1 MCARVDEDCGIS
13 CLSLFMMRHD
23 RCSLHNLYFGGL
35 TAKWKCYCSSC
46 RNSAANFY
54 IFTLLL
60 HLPTSPSLL
69 IPGYHRL
76 FSWPTYLAET
86 GSRAVP
92 ASAFKAVP
100 FHSAFKKGMKVEVV
114 DRRNPIL
121 VRVATIADV
130 LLRQIKVSEGSDTV
144 ILAYYDSSVEH
155 CVKSA
160 NVMVKFIYKD

>member
-1 MCARVDEDCGIS
+1 MSTGGWE
-13 CLSLFMMRHD
+13 LSD
-23 RCSLHNLYFGGL
+23 GSPC
-35 TAKWKCYCSSC
+35 
-46 RNSAANFY
+46 
-54 IFTLLL
+54 I
-60 HLPTSPSLL
+60 SPSFL

-144 ILAYYDSSVEH
+144 ILAYYDRWTKRLVRGCENFLP
-155 CVKSA
+155 A
-160 NVMVKFIYKD
+160 LA